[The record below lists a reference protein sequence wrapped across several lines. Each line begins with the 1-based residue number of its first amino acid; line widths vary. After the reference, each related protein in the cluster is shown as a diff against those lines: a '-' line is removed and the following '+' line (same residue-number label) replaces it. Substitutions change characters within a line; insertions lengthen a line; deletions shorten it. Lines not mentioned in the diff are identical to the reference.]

1 MSLMSPDSPQPNAP
15 PVFNATG
22 GGDPAHILLVTND
35 PRWVMAVREAA
46 GRDGT
51 IVEAVSANDAIA
63 RVARTEPRLSHVLVE
78 PGAMNGL
85 FGALLDLTSD
95 IASAGT
101 EILLLGDSTTVG
113 APVIPTPGVDLVA
126 ASLAHRTGRLEHG
139 QPGLLPADLV
149 EVIDSQM
156 IDTRY
161 QPIVRIADR
170 HVASVEVLARLR
182 HPVHGTLAP
191 DWFVARFEEAGLSTA
206 LTDRVLARA
215 LTDLSGPAFRGLDL
229 AMALNYPLRVLT
241 HPDAAVKLDALR
253 TSLGLPAH
261 QVHIELTES
270 RPVDDFIAL
279 GRALEHLCGLG
290 YRVSI
295 DDVGPAVPNIERLLE
310 LPFTG
315 MKLDKGTVR
324 MIGAG
329 GRAAVYVRDLIDQ
342 ALSRGMVI
350 VAEGI
355 ETEQAWHEVRRLG
368 VQEAQGYFVARP
380 LPSSAVLIWLD
391 HWNSV
396 LV

>member
-1 MSLMSPDSPQPNAP
+1 
-15 PVFNATG
+15 
-22 GGDPAHILLVTND
+22 
-35 PRWVMAVREAA
+35 
-46 GRDGT
+46 
-51 IVEAVSANDAIA
+51 
-63 RVARTEPRLSHVLVE
+63 
-78 PGAMNGL
+78 
-85 FGALLDLTSD
+85 
-95 IASAGT
+95 
-101 EILLLGDSTTVG
+101 
-113 APVIPTPGVDLVA
+113 
-126 ASLAHRTGRLEHG
+126 
-139 QPGLLPADLV
+139 
-149 EVIDSQM
+149 M

-206 LTDRVLARA
+206 LTDRVSARA

-253 TSLGLPAH
+253 SSLGLPAH

-315 MKLDKGTVR
+315 MKLDKDTVR
-324 MIGAG
+324 MIGAD

-380 LPSSAVLIWLD
+380 LPSSAVRIWLD